1 MRIDGKQIRDR
12 IKAELHRKVAELS
25 YVPHLAVIVVGEN
38 PITRSFI
45 NIKKRFA
52 EEIGVVFTEDIFSY
66 DVTFSQLQKR
76 IEELS
81 NEREV
86 TGIIVQLPLP
96 RHLDTNK
103 VLNLIPVAKDVDV
116 LSRDAN
122 VLFEK
127 GESFILT
134 PVVGAIKEICEE
146 ADVEIQGKKVLIV
159 GHGRLVG
166 VPSAIWF
173 RAQGGEVTILD
184 HPTSNLS
191 EITRNADIIVC
202 GVGSAWLIKPEMLR
216 DGVVILDAG
225 TSEEGGLVV
234 GDADPRCEDVASVFT
249 PVPGGIGPITVAM
262 IFKNLIISD
271 VRVTQGCS
279 PC

>member
-12 IKAELHRKVAELS
+12 IKAELHREVSALS
-25 YVPHLAVIVVGEN
+25 SVPQLSVISVGEN
-38 PITRSFI
+38 PVVRGFI

-81 NEREV
+81 NATEV

-96 RHLDTNK
+96 SHLDTEM
-103 VLNLIPVAKDVDV
+103 VLNLIPVSKDVDV
-116 LSRDAN
+116 LSREAN
-122 VLFEK
+122 AFFEN
-127 GESFILT
+127 GESFILP

-146 ADVEIQGKKVLIV
+146 VDLKIRGKKVLVI

-166 VPSAIWF
+166 APSAVWF
-173 RAQGGEVTILD
+173 RKQGGEVTVLGQ
-184 HPTSNLS
+184 PTENLA
-191 EITRNADIIVC
+191 EITRYADIIVC
-202 GVGSAWLIKPEMLR
+202 GVGSAGLIKPDMLK
-216 DGVVILDAG
+216 DGVILLDAG

-234 GDADPRCEDVASVFT
+234 GDADPRCEDVAGVFT
-249 PVPGGIGPITVAM
+249 PVPCGIGPITVAM
-262 IFKNLIISD
+262 IFRNLILLL
-271 VRVTQGCS
+271 RNR
-279 PC
+279 